1 MWVEDRFRRLRDL
14 LNTFGHVTVERMM
27 AELDVSRET
36 IRRDLVELEALGEI
50 RRVHGGA
57 ILAEREPPMDVRAVS
72 GIKEKRAIAKAATA
86 LVRSGQT
93 LFLDAGTT
101 TATFAEALSAL
112 VGLHVITNSVAV
124 AANLSASVS
133 APGTSGIEDRPSAN
147 QVFLIGGHFN
157 NTIGATYGSSAISE
171 IQRYQ
176 ADIAFLSPVGVD
188 AEHGASNFVSE
199 EAELARAMS
208 LNARRTIILADY
220 SKIGVRSRIAYC
232 PPERISMLL
241 TNQKAAR
248 LACAPQMNKAFKKI
262 EYV

>member
-1 MWVEDRFRRLRDL
+1 MWIEERFRRIRDL
-14 LNTFGHVTVERMM
+14 LHRFGHVTVERIT
-27 AELDVSRET
+27 ADLDVSRET

-57 ILAEREPPMDVRAVS
+57 ILAEREAPMDVRAVT
-72 GIKEKRAIAKAATA
+72 GVKEKRAIAKAATA
-86 LVRSGQT
+86 LIKSGQT

-101 TATFAEALSAL
+101 TAALAESLSSL
-112 VGLHVITNSVAV
+112 SGLHVVTNSVAV
-124 AANLSASVS
+124 AASLSA
-133 APGTSGIEDRPSAN
+133 GTGDRSSAN
-147 QVFLIGGHFN
+147 QVHLIGGHFN
-157 NTIGATYGSSAISE
+157 GTIGATYGSSAVSE

-176 ADIAFLSPVGVD
+176 ADIALLSPVGVD

-220 SKIGVRSRIAYC
+220 SKIGVRSRVTYC
-232 PPERISMLL
+232 TPERVALL
-241 TNQKAAR
+241 ITNQRAAR